1 MPAPSPSDV
10 HVLTVAVVMML
21 VFHAVHTGILTLPSP
36 ICTDWIET
44 VASFIKDNR
53 VPLYEK
59 INTITAQV
67 AAIVEEM
74 EQRNII
80 PWLNP
85 LHLPWKFSDL
95 EGIIF
100 ATELSQ
106 LIEANLM

>member
-10 HVLTVAVVMML
+10 HVLTVAVVMMV

-36 ICTDWIET
+36 TRTDWMET

-53 VPLYEK
+53 MPLYEK
-59 INTITAQV
+59 VNTITPQV
-67 AAIVEEM
+67 AAIVGEM
-74 EQRNII
+74 KHRNII
-80 PWLNP
+80 LNR
-85 LHLPWKFSDL
+85 LHLLWRFSDK
-95 EGIIF
+95 EATIF